1 MTEPK
6 IGVPSLAFAEKWVEE
21 DESLQWLASTRRSWE
36 RACRSAPAPAPRLRL
51 LAAAIGAR
59 AVVEVGTGAGTSGIW
74 LLRGMR
80 PDGVLTT
87 VDIEGEHQRLAKQ
100 AYTEAGIAPNRYRLI
115 NGSAADVL
123 PRLTDGAYDLVFVDA
138 DKTGYVDYLE
148 QAMRLLRPGGV
159 VAFDNA
165 LRRTRSPTRPC
176 ATWRRSPCASWC
188 ERCTTTTG
196 WCRRCCRSAT
206 DCWWPSPSPAAVFG
220 PSLTYRRS
228 AAASPR
234 SSGSAPLGGSTSKG
248 RDLGPMVAGR
258 QQVQDHEREPGRRSA
273 DPPVL

>member
-6 IGVPSLAFAEKWVEE
+6 IGVPSLAFVEKWVEE
-21 DESLQWLASTRRSWE
+21 DEPLQTARQNAAELGTCVPIGSGTGA
-36 RACRSAPAPAPRLRL
+36 ALRF
-51 LAAAIGAR
+51 LAAAIDAK

-100 AYTEAGIAPNRYRLI
+100 AYAAAGIPSTRYRLI
-115 NGSAADVL
+115 NGQAGDVL

-148 QAMRLLRPGGV
+148 QAVRLLRPGGV

-165 LRRTRSPTRPC
+165 LRADQVADATVRDVATVTVREVVRSVHDN
-176 ATWRRSPCASWC
+176 
-188 ERCTTTTG
+188 EQLV
-196 WCRRCCRSAT
+196 
-206 DCWWPSPSPAAVFG
+206 PALLPVGNGLLVAVK
-220 PSLTYRRS
+220 R
-228 AAASPR
+228 
-234 SSGSAPLGGSTSKG
+234 
-248 RDLGPMVAGR
+248 
-258 QQVQDHEREPGRRSA
+258 
-273 DPPVL
+273 

>member
-6 IGVPSLAFAEKWVEE
+6 IGVPSLAFVEKWVEE
-21 DESLQWLASTRRSWE
+21 DEPLQMARQNAAELGTCVPIGSGTGA
-36 RACRSAPAPAPRLRL
+36 ALRF
-51 LAAAIGAR
+51 LAAAIDAK

-100 AYTEAGIAPNRYRLI
+100 AYAAAGIPSTRYRLI
-115 NGSAADVL
+115 NGQAGDVL

-148 QAMRLLRPGGV
+148 QAVRLLRPGGV

-165 LRRTRSPTRPC
+165 LRADQVADATVRDVATVTVREVVRSVHDN
-176 ATWRRSPCASWC
+176 
-188 ERCTTTTG
+188 EQLV
-196 WCRRCCRSAT
+196 
-206 DCWWPSPSPAAVFG
+206 PALLPVGDGLLVAVK
-220 PSLTYRRS
+220 R
-228 AAASPR
+228 
-234 SSGSAPLGGSTSKG
+234 
-248 RDLGPMVAGR
+248 
-258 QQVQDHEREPGRRSA
+258 
-273 DPPVL
+273 

>member
-6 IGVPSLAFAEKWVEE
+6 IGVPSLAFVEKWVEE
-21 DESLQWLASTRRSWE
+21 DEPLQTARQNAAELGTCVPIGSGTGA
-36 RACRSAPAPAPRLRL
+36 ALRF
-51 LAAAIGAR
+51 LAAAIDAK

-100 AYTEAGIAPNRYRLI
+100 AYAAAGIPSTRYRLI
-115 NGSAADVL
+115 NGQAGDVL

-148 QAMRLLRPGGV
+148 QAVRLLRPGGV

-165 LRRTRSPTRPC
+165 LR
-176 ATWRRSPCASWC
+176 ADQVA
-188 ERCTTTTG
+188 
-196 WCRRCCRSAT
+196 
-206 DCWWPSPSPAAVFG
+206 DAAVRDVA
-220 PSLTYRRS
+220 TVTVREVVRS
-228 AAASPR
+228 VHDNDQLVPALLPV
-234 SSGSAPLGGSTSKG
+234 GNGL
-248 RDLGPMVAGR
+248 LVAVKR
-258 QQVQDHEREPGRRSA
+258 
-273 DPPVL
+273 

>member
-6 IGVPSLAFAEKWVEE
+6 IGVPSLAFVEKWVEE
-21 DESLQWLASTRRSWE
+21 DEPLQTARQNAAELGTCVPIGSGTGA
-36 RACRSAPAPAPRLRL
+36 ALRF
-51 LAAAIGAR
+51 LAAAIDAK

-100 AYTEAGIAPNRYRLI
+100 AYAAAGIPSTRYRLI
-115 NGSAADVL
+115 NGQAGDVL

-148 QAMRLLRPGGV
+148 QAVRLLRPGGV

-165 LRRTRSPTRPC
+165 LRADQVADATVRDVATVTVREVVRSVH
-176 ATWRRSPCASWC
+176 
-188 ERCTTTTG
+188 
-196 WCRRCCRSAT
+196 
-206 DCWWPSPSPAAVFG
+206 DNDQLVPALLPVGDGLLVAVK
-220 PSLTYRRS
+220 R
-228 AAASPR
+228 
-234 SSGSAPLGGSTSKG
+234 
-248 RDLGPMVAGR
+248 
-258 QQVQDHEREPGRRSA
+258 
-273 DPPVL
+273 

>member
-6 IGVPSLAFAEKWVEE
+6 IGVPSLAFVEKWVEE
-21 DESLQWLASTRRSWE
+21 DEPLQTARQNAAELGTCVPIGSGTGA
-36 RACRSAPAPAPRLRL
+36 ALRF
-51 LAAAIGAR
+51 LAAAIDAK

-100 AYTEAGIAPNRYRLI
+100 AYAAAGIPSTRYRLI
-115 NGSAADVL
+115 NGQAGDVL

-148 QAMRLLRPGGV
+148 QAVRLLRPGGV

-165 LRRTRSPTRPC
+165 LRADQVADATVRDVATVTVREVVRSVH
-176 ATWRRSPCASWC
+176 
-188 ERCTTTTG
+188 
-196 WCRRCCRSAT
+196 
-206 DCWWPSPSPAAVFG
+206 DNDQLIPALLPVGDGLLVAVK
-220 PSLTYRRS
+220 R
-228 AAASPR
+228 
-234 SSGSAPLGGSTSKG
+234 
-248 RDLGPMVAGR
+248 
-258 QQVQDHEREPGRRSA
+258 
-273 DPPVL
+273 